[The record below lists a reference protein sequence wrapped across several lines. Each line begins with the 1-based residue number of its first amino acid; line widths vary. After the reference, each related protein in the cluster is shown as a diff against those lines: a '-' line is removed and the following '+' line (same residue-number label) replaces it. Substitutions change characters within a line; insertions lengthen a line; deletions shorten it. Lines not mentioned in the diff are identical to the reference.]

1 MMRLLMVTFVC
12 LTSSCAPVLT
22 GAGGGICLGTSQ
34 ASDNLGAALVD
45 HMPETPLDVR
55 VASAEL
61 LVKLD
66 TGCER

>member
-1 MMRLLMVTFVC
+1 MRLMVAMC
-12 LTSSCAPVLT
+12 ALLTSSCAT
-22 GAGGGICLGTSQ
+22 EISGKGGAICRGTIA

-45 HMPETPLDVR
+45 HMTETPMPVR

-66 TGCER
+66 TGCDR